1 MGKMDS
7 RRGGRSSQVRPRPPS
22 TGRPPASVPR
32 RPVSARVA
40 SHQPIERPR
49 GLPLV
54 AKAILAVALVA
65 LAGVV
70 VWSATGQLPRL
81 VGAIGDTIGG
91 IADKVFTTPSP
102 SPTPVAIIPAPHLD
116 PPAEPY
122 TNQATIDV
130 TGTVPAELAGRTGYT
145 IRIWIALPDQ
155 LPVQVKEVAVGE
167 TPAFVVPAV
176 PLEKGN
182 NDITAT
188 IHGPGGDSDSSPII
202 TYIRDVTKP
211 KVTITSPKNGA
222 TINNATVKISGKTQG
237 RSAINA
243 RNAANGDVGTT
254 TAKTDGTFSVTV
266 ALADG
271 ANAIT
276 VTATDPA
283 GNSASAVVSVRRGSG
298 KLTVKL
304 SASVYRLSA
313 AKLPRALVLTAVVTN
328 PDGAPIPGAT
338 VSFTLSIP
346 GVEALTGEAKTNAS
360 GVATFR
366 TTVPS
371 GATVGSGPGTALV
384 STTEFGD
391 ASGRVTITITK

>member
-1 MGKMDS
+1 MDF
-7 RRGGRSSQVRPRPPS
+7 RRGGRPSQVRPRPPS
-22 TGRPPASVPR
+22 TGRPPTSVPR

-40 SHQPIERPR
+40 SHRPIERPR
-49 GLPLV
+49 GLPLA

-70 VWSATGQLPRL
+70 VWTATGQLPRL
-81 VGAIGDTIGG
+81 VGAVGDTIGG
-91 IADKVFTTPSP
+91 IAGKVFTTPSP
-102 SPTPVAIIPAPHLD
+102 TPTPVAVIPAPDLD

-122 TNQATIDV
+122 TNQAAIDV
-130 TGTVPAELAGRTGYT
+130 TGTVPSELAGRIGYT
-145 IRIWIALPDQ
+145 IRIYIALPDQ
-155 LPVQVKEVAVGE
+155 PPVPVKELPVGE
-167 TPAFVVPAV
+167 TPGFVVPGV
-176 PLEKGN
+176 PLEKGR

-188 IHGPGGDSDSSPII
+188 IAGPGGESESSPVI

-211 KVTITSPKNGA
+211 KVTITSPKNGV
-222 TINNATVKISGKTQG
+222 TINKATVTIVGKTQG
-237 RSAINA
+237 RSKVSA
-243 RNAANGDVGTT
+243 RNEANGAGGTT
-254 TAKTDGTFSVTV
+254 TATADGTFSVTV
-266 ALADG
+266 ELADG
-271 ANAIT
+271 TNAIT

-283 GNSASAVVSVRRGSG
+283 GNSGSTVVNVRRGSG
-298 KLTVKL
+298 KLAVKL
-304 SASVYRLSA
+304 SASAYRLSA
-313 AKLPRALVLTAVVTN
+313 VKLPRALVLTAVVTN
-328 PDGAPIPGAT
+328 PDGAPITGIT